1 MSAEDTIPEE
11 FEGVVTT
18 APSFFRIFF
27 AAITPGGALEYKEQT
42 QENGGYA
49 ADFTQL
55 TQTTFK
61 PAPLNASSTQEGYVA
76 LLAAD
81 GTTGN
86 LTYIRESRNEDAPE
100 RFAPPQDLGKPDGVP
115 DFLDTVLINGVTG
128 RQNVFVTSS
137 AAGNAIWWKF
147 QNVNT
152 VKKETVTVVPP
163 GTETPVEITVPV
175 EVPPSQPWADW
186 QQLPGGL
193 CSITACQNADGRI
206 ILAGI
211 NADSVPYMNMQ
222 SSDRPLLPE
231 GWLGWK
237 DIAGGLS
244 GFEQLVCGIDG
255 NALVHVFA
263 RIGSKIYIMSQTEVG
278 AYDFTGWALF
288 ASFDAPV
295 QTMTVSVSSND
306 GLYLA
311 AQVGSGAD
319 SPVYAKYQTGGA
331 DNNWSAPQIIAH
343 VANDSALVLQPN
355 ADTTLSL
362 FALETGTGDA
372 AVLNQISLAHW
383 SAAWTPLGGPLAAIA
398 LTQDVTPNPS

>member
-1 MSAEDTIPEE
+1 MSVEETAPEE
-11 FEGVVTT
+11 FEGNVT
-18 APSFFRIFF
+18 ADPSYFRVFF
-27 AAITPGGALEYKEQT
+27 AATTPAGALEYKDQT
-42 QENGGYA
+42 QEDGGFA

-55 TQTTFK
+55 TPTVYK
-61 PAPLNASSTQEGYVA
+61 PAPLNASVTQEGYVA

-81 GTTGN
+81 SASGN
-86 LTYIRESRNEDAPE
+86 LTYIRESRNEDAPQ
-100 RFAPPQDLGKPDGVP
+100 RFADPVDLGKPDGVP

-152 VKKETVTVVPP
+152 IRKETVTVVPP
-163 GTETPVEITVPV
+163 GTDTPVEITVPI

-193 CSITACQNADGRI
+193 CSITATQNADGRI

-211 NADSVPYMNMQ
+211 NADSVPYLNMQ

-231 GWLGWK
+231 GWLGWQ
-237 DIAGGLS
+237 DIADGLT
-244 GFEQLVCGIDG
+244 GFEQLVCGLDG
-255 NALVHVFA
+255 NALVHIFA
-263 RIGSKIYIMSQTEVG
+263 RIGSKIYMKSQTEVS
-278 AYDFTGWALF
+278 ANTFSGWSLF

-295 QTMTVSVSSND
+295 QTMTVSVSSNN

-319 SPVYAKYQTGGA
+319 SPVYAKYQTGGG
-331 DNNWSAPQIIAH
+331 DNNWSAAQIIAH

-355 ADTTLSL
+355 ADTSLSL
-362 FALETGTGDA
+362 FALETGTGNA
-372 AVLNQISLAHW
+372 AYLTQHTLAHW
-383 SAAWTPLGGPLAAIA
+383 SANWEPLGGPLAAIA
-398 LTQDVTPNPS
+398 LTQDITPNQS

>member
-42 QENGGYA
+42 QENGSYA

-55 TQTTFK
+55 TQTTYK
-61 PAPLNASSTQEGYVA
+61 PAPLNASVTQEGYVA

-81 GTTGN
+81 SSTGN
-86 LTYIRESRNEDAPE
+86 LTYIRESRNEDSPE

-115 DFLDTVLINGVTG
+115 DFLDSVLINGVTG

-152 VKKETVTVVPP
+152 VRKETVTVVPP

-193 CSITACQNADGRI
+193 CSITATQNADGRI

-211 NADSVPYMNMQ
+211 NADAVPYMNMQ

-231 GWLGWK
+231 GWLGWQ
-237 DIAGGLS
+237 DIADGLT
-244 GFEQLVCGIDG
+244 GFEQLACGIDG
-255 NALVHVFA
+255 NALVHIFA
-263 RIGSKIYIMSQTEVG
+263 RIGSKIYMMSQTEVG
-278 AYDFTGWALF
+278 ANSFTGWALF

-331 DNNWSAPQIIAH
+331 DSNWSAPQIIAH

-355 ADTTLSL
+355 ANTNLSL
-362 FALETGTGDA
+362 FALETGTGNA
-372 AVLNQISLAHW
+372 AVLTQLSLAHW
-383 SAAWTPLGGPLAAIA
+383 SATWTPLGGPLAAIA
-398 LTQDVTPNPS
+398 LTQDITPNPA